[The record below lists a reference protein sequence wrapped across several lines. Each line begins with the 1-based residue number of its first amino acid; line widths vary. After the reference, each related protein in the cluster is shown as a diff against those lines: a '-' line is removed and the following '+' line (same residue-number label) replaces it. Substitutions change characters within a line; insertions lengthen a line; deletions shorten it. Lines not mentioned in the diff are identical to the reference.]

1 MRELAAAV
9 LLIVIA
15 TQPRLRR
22 WFLGRP
28 LDGHLR
34 TNATWNRRATKVL
47 HPTGYALWWHHWRQR
62 DLAALRTVG
71 TVGVT
76 LTAVGLAVAKTET
89 IVILAAG
96 ALVFLALHVPAAI
109 ARGRDWRHH
118 RTWVQPLHRAL
129 TYEMGIPPARLE
141 IAPDRSRVIVGLPVE
156 FTGTPGQRQAINRA
170 VAEKL
175 AIPGHDVEWSLDH
188 DGGKKPQAMY
198 TRSKGWA
205 GDVAFSDIRMAIEG
219 AESHEIVMGLEM
231 SGDPVTVSVDND
243 SPHLGLSMG
252 SGDGKSTVAKNM
264 AAQLLYHGALL
275 MVLDIKLISHMWARG
290 LPNVSYAGTPA
301 EIESALVWLAAEV
314 GRRNK
319 VAQAAADVEGVVHAN
334 VGPRIFLIAEELN
347 ATQNRLKAW
356 WNRDMEMKGRSPGSE
371 ALDEVMFLGRQVKAN
386 VLQIG
391 QRLSVKAS
399 GSGDARENL
408 GVLVFSDPTAAAW
421 KMLCSQHV
429 MPPATGHLGRLQ
441 VVTRKAVRE
450 TQGAYFTGQQAR
462 DFALSGT
469 VGVPRPDM
477 PCVTSIGPVP
487 PRPQLGTSGADLPV
501 DLRQPPP
508 VLSPGGAVTLR
519 EAVGA
524 GLFVSLDAARK
535 AAQRHLEPVGERSGA
550 HLFDL
555 VQIHDLIAGKVKVY
569 R

>member
-28 LDGHLR
+28 LDGKLR

-62 DLAALRTVG
+62 DLAALRTAG

-76 LTAVGLAVAKTET
+76 LTAVGLAVARTET

-96 ALVFLALHVPAAI
+96 ALALAALHVPAAV

-118 RTWVQPLHRAL
+118 RTWVRPLHRAL

-198 TRSKGWA
+198 TQSKGWA
-205 GDVAFSDIRMAIEG
+205 GDVAFSDIRMAIEA
-219 AESHEIVMGLEM
+219 AESHEIVMGLEL

-462 DFALSGT
+462 DFALAGT

-477 PCVTSIGPVP
+477 PCVTGIGPVP

-508 VLSPGGAVTLR
+508 VLSPGGSVTLR

-535 AAQRHLEPVGERSGA
+535 AAQRHLEPVGNAAARACSTWCRSMT
-550 HLFDL
+550 
-555 VQIHDLIAGKVKVY
+555 
-569 R
+569 